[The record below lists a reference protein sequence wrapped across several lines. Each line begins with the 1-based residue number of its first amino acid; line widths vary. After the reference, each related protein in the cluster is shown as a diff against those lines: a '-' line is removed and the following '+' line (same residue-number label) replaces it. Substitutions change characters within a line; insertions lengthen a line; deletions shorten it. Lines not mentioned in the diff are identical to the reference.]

1 MEGPRIGIGAVS
13 RATGI
18 PEPTLRT
25 WERRYGF
32 PRAERT
38 GGGHRL
44 YDPGVVEDLK
54 LASRALEL
62 GHRPAAV
69 LGADRGSLRALVQGD
84 DVVADWLDATRRLD
98 VTALDTSLRAALTR
112 RGLLAFLL
120 EGAVPFLRRVGE
132 AWERGELRVF
142 HEHFASERLREL
154 LAGLWR
160 QGEHDTA
167 RPVVVCG
174 ALPGDR
180 HVLGLHMAAAL
191 LSIEGCRIVF
201 LGADT
206 PPEDLAECAR
216 QTGAVAVV
224 VSVSGATEVGVARD
238 ALQALVSAAP
248 AGVRV
253 LTGGRGAPACPGR
266 RVDLPDL
273 AAEVS
278 SWP

>member
-32 PRAERT
+32 PEAIRT

-44 YDPGVVEDLK
+44 YDPAVIEDLK
-54 LASRALEL
+54 LASRALQL
-62 GHRPAAV
+62 GHRPATV
-69 LGADRGSLRALVQGD
+69 LGASRSSLRALVGAD
-84 DVVADWLDATRRLD
+84 DAIGEWLEHVRRLD
-98 VTALDTSLRAALTR
+98 ATALDTALRAELTR
-112 RGLLAFLL
+112 RGLQAFLL

-132 AWERGELRVF
+132 AWARGDLRVF

-160 QGEHDTA
+160 QGEHDAA

-174 ALPGDR
+174 ALPGEH

-191 LSIEGCRIVF
+191 LSVEGCRVLF
-201 LGADT
+201 VGGDT
-206 PPEDLAECAR
+206 PPTELAECAR
-216 QTGAVAVV
+216 QAGAVAVV
-224 VSVSGATEVGVARD
+224 VAVSGAADPRRTRAELAELVA
-238 ALQALVSAAP
+238 AAP
-248 AGVRV
+248 EAVAI
-253 LTGGRGAPACPGR
+253 LTGGQGAPEEPGR
-266 RVDLPDL
+266 RVDLADL
-273 AAEVS
+273 PGEAAAWV
-278 SWP
+278 